1 MDVDPAGSTD
11 PPPAATPSLKR
22 PQEAVVHEETNGT
35 SKRQKPDE
43 PEAIEV
49 DDDIK
54 AEEGGEAAEASSQG
68 AKGKEK
74 EKGKGQRDGGR
85 NKRQRGKKGDEKGS
99 ERNRRRGTRPE
110 GEAAPT
116 PEDGEPKA
124 PRLPKRQCALLIGF
138 CGDGYNGMQMCVFT
152 FGLHGVEDVFI
163 TRYASVNRIQS
174 YAPSKACCSTRSS
187 RTSTA
192 RVRDCSSSSSSQCL
206 RRTSTRAPST
216 S

>member
-1 MDVDPAGSTD
+1 M
-11 PPPAATPSLKR
+11 
-22 PQEAVVHEETNGT
+22 HEEANGA

-49 DDDIK
+49 DDDTK

-74 EKGKGQRDGGR
+74 EKGKGKRDGGR
-85 NKRQRGKKGDEKGS
+85 NKRQRGKKGDEKGP

-138 CGDGYNGMQMCVFT
+138 CGDGYNGMQMCVFALG
-152 FGLHGVEDVFI
+152 FHEIDSVFI
-163 TRYASVNRIQS
+163 PCYVSVSRIRS
-174 YAPSKACCSTRSS
+174 YAPSRACCSMRSS
-187 RTSTA
+187 RSGPSPKTI
-192 RVRDCSSSSSSQCL
+192 
-206 RRTSTRAPST
+206 RTTQPRCATGGNVSCVF
-216 S
+216 